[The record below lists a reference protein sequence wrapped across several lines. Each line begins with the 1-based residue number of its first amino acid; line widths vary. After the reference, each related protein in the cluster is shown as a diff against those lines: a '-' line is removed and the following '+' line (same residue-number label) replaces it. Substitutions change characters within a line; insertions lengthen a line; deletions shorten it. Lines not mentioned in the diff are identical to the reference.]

1 MSIEKPPDNPI
12 NTRPTANPNDNKTA
26 TEESEYTLL
35 LEFNFTIANPP
46 KTETTNETQI
56 GLLFRNSP
64 KAIPPKA
71 TWDIASP
78 NKENLLSTKNS
89 PSREQLRDIAIPEI
103 SALWINSYC
112 KISSKPDSLL
122 F

>member
-1 MSIEKPPDNPI
+1 MSVEKPPDNPI
-12 NTRPTANPNDNKTA
+12 KTSPMANPNDNKTA

-35 LEFNFTIANPP
+35 LEFNFTIAKPP
-46 KTETTNETQI
+46 KTETTNDIHI
-56 GLLFRNSP
+56 GLDLRNNP

-78 NKENLLSTKNS
+78 NRENLFSTKNS

-103 SALWINSYC
+103 SAR
-112 KISSKPDSLL
+112 
-122 F
+122 